1 MCTEILVGVGGVI
14 ACGIAIWY
22 DIFLE
27 QAKQRNASWPRSEEY
42 RRLPLACLSGP
53 LNVSSLF
60 WLGWTARSDIHW
72 IVPMLAGV
80 PFGMGLE
87 LVFISML
94 NYLADAYDIY
104 AASAL
109 ASSAFSRSIFAVL
122 LPLAASPMY
131 GRLGIPWA
139 CSLLGFLT
147 LAMAIIPFV
156 FLRYGTWLR
165 MHSPYCQE
173 LLKLKERDSANTSQV
188 MMETRNAEHAA

>member
-1 MCTEILVGVGGVI
+1 
-14 ACGIAIWY
+14 
-22 DIFLE
+22 
-27 QAKQRNASWPRSEEY
+27 
-42 RRLPLACLSGP
+42 
-53 LNVSSLF
+53 
-60 WLGWTARSDIHW
+60 
-72 IVPMLAGV
+72 MLAGV

-94 NYLADAYDIY
+94 NYLADAYDVL

-131 GRLGIPWA
+131 ERLGIPWA
-139 CSLLGFLT
+139 CSLLGFLS

-165 MHSPYCQE
+165 MRSPYCQE
-173 LLKLKERDSANTSQV
+173 LLKLKERDSANTSQIMV
-188 MMETRNAEHAA
+188 ESRNAE

>member
-1 MCTEILVGVGGVI
+1 
-14 ACGIAIWY
+14 
-22 DIFLE
+22 
-27 QAKQRNASWPRSEEY
+27 
-42 RRLPLACLSGP
+42 
-53 LNVSSLF
+53 
-60 WLGWTARSDIHW
+60 
-72 IVPMLAGV
+72 MLAGV

-94 NYLADAYDIY
+94 NYLADAYDVF

-131 GRLGIPWA
+131 ERLGIPWA
-139 CSLLGFLT
+139 CSLLGFLS

-165 MHSPYCQE
+165 MNSHYCQE
-173 LLKLKERDSANTSQV
+173 LLKQKERDSANTANPSQV
-188 MMETRNAEHAA
+188 MVESGNTE